1 MVCHLSS
8 PSIYSFVRLA
18 WYRIDLYYGAPNERL
33 IKAGHEV
40 EIKKTTTTTAKKKM
54 TAAAMI
60 ENVTGYRIRVSSLF
74 LGVASE

>member
-1 MVCHLSS
+1 MSSVICHLRRFIVSCVGLVS
-8 PSIYSFVRLA
+8 
-18 WYRIDLYYGAPNERL
+18 YRFILRGTQRK